1 MPRSAVFMVKLSR
14 PTTQSVSVNY
24 ATVPD
29 SAVAPGDFTSVSGTI
44 TFAPG
49 QTIAQVIVPIVDP
62 VDGEPEEKFTL
73 ALSSPVNATL
83 ANASGTCTIPEKNP
97 TEFPVVSVNDVSGR
111 TIVYTVSLS
120 KAHSVQASISYSTQS
135 RTAIAGQDFTAV
147 NGTLVFAP
155 GETSKTV
162 SVPVLAKSDRDL
174 SLKLA
179 LANPSKLTLYR
190 IKTGIGTIT
199 PDSDV
204 VTKVNAA
211 KAAKTAYE
219 TAVSEAAAAKAAM
232 DQAWSEMDAAVAA
245 YNTAVDAQNVSIA
258 DLAAKESNVAHCQQ
272 VLTNTQINA
281 MNFAGN
287 ASAAALVVIATTNLN
302 NATADRNAAQ
312 TTLTNATALVATRLT
327 EKNTKTTAYNNAVS
341 TNTTKQNAVT
351 TTKATADSAKAI
363 AAAAFVGST
372 KLEL

>member
-1 MPRSAVFMVKLSR
+1 MARSAVFMVKLSR

-24 ATVPD
+24 ATVPG
-29 SAVAPGDFTSVSGTI
+29 SAVAPSDFTSVSGTI

-49 QTIAQVIVPIVDP
+49 QTVAQVVVPIVDP

-83 ANASGTCTIPEKNP
+83 ANASGSCTIPEKNP
-97 TEFPVVSVNDVSGR
+97 TEFPVVSVNDVSGS
-111 TIVYTVSLS
+111 TIVFTVSLS

-162 SVPVLAKSDRDL
+162 SVPVLAKSDQDL

-179 LANPSKLTLYR
+179 LASPSKLTLYR

-199 PDSDV
+199 PDPDV
-204 VTKVNAA
+204 VAKVNAA
-211 KAAKTAYE
+211 KAAKTAYD
-219 TAVSEAAAAKAAM
+219 TAVTEAAAAKEAM
-232 DQAWSEMDAAVAA
+232 DKAFSELDAATSA
-245 YNTAVDAQNVSIA
+245 YNTAVDAQNVATA

-272 VLTNTQINA
+272 VLSNTQINA
-281 MNFAGN
+281 MNFPGN
-287 ASAAALVVIATTNLN
+287 TNAIALVNIAVSNLN
-302 NATADRNAAQ
+302 NATADRDAAQ
-312 TTLTNATALVATRLT
+312 TTLTNATALVATKLT
-327 EKNTKTTAYNNAVS
+327 EKNTKTTAYNSAVS

-351 TTKATADSAKAI
+351 TTKATADSTKAT
-363 AAAAFVGST
+363 AEAAFVGST
-372 KLEL
+372 KLVL

>member
-1 MPRSAVFMVKLSR
+1 MSRSAVFLVKLSR
-14 PTTQSVSVNY
+14 PSPLAVSVNY
-24 ATVPD
+24 ATVAD
-29 SAVAPGDFTSVSGTI
+29 SAVATSDFTSVSGTI

-49 QTIAQVIVPIVDP
+49 QTIAQVVVPIVDP

-83 ANASGTCTIPEKNP
+83 ANSSGACVIPEKNP

-111 TIVYTVSLS
+111 TISFTVSLS
-120 KAHSVQASISYSTQS
+120 KAHSVNASISYSTQS

-147 NGTLVFAP
+147 NGTLAFLP
-155 GETSKTV
+155 GETTKTV

-179 LANPSKLTLYR
+179 LASPNKLTLYR

-211 KAAKTAYE
+211 KAAKIAYE
-219 TAVSEAAAAKAAM
+219 TALSEAATAKAAM
-232 DQAWSEMDAAVAA
+232 DQAWSELDAATSA
-245 YNTAVDAQNVSIA
+245 YNTAVDAQNVAIA
-258 DLAAKESNVAHCQQ
+258 DLAAKESNIAHCQQ
-272 VLTNTQINA
+272 VLTNTQVNL

-287 ASAAALVVIATTNLN
+287 ANAIALVAIATTNLN
-302 NATADRNAAQ
+302 NATTDRDAAQ
-312 TTLTNATALVATRLT
+312 AALTAATSLVATRLT
-327 EKNTKTTAYNNAVS
+327 EKTTKTTAYNFAVS
-341 TNTTKQNAVT
+341 TNTTKQSAAT
-351 TTKATADSAKAI
+351 AAKATADSTKAT
-363 AAAAFVGST
+363 AEAAFVGST